1 MQRRK
6 MVGNKRKVN
15 SCRTEV
21 KRGSR
26 EGPRQEESVGRKCQ
40 WGRGSAT
47 LEECHPGYWSGR
59 Q

>member
-1 MQRRK
+1 